1 MRTKS
6 MIVALAA
13 ILCVGLPGT
22 SKSGMLAGLEIT
34 DDGVKSFY
42 LAVGDFYN
50 VSDEQVVVVKKRN
63 VPDDEIPVVFFLAGR
78 ARVAPDV
85 LIGLRLGGSSWMEIC
100 MKYGITA
107 DVFYVPVAATPG
119 PPYGKAYGHYK
130 NKDKSKWKDIRLS
143 DADIVNFVN
152 LKFVSEHQGC
162 SPDQVI
168 QARSGG
174 RGFVSISHD
183 IETKKSQAKSDSDG
197 KSKSSKGKKKQ

>member
-6 MIVALAA
+6 IIVSLAA
-13 ILCVGLPGT
+13 ILCIGLPGT
-22 SKSGMLAGLEIT
+22 SKSSMLAGLEIN
-34 DDGVKSFY
+34 DEGVRSFY

-63 VPDDEIPVVFFLAGR
+63 IPDDDIPVVFFLAGR

-85 LIGLRLGGSSWMEIC
+85 IIGLRLGGSSWMEIC

-130 NKDKSKWKDIRLS
+130 NKDKSKWRDIRLS

-152 LKFVSEHQGC
+152 LKFVSQHQGC
-162 SPDQVI
+162 SPDHVI
-168 QARSGG
+168 QARGAG
-174 RGFVSISHD
+174 KGFVSISHD
-183 IETKKSQAKSDSDG
+183 IEKKRSMSKADSDG
-197 KSKSSKGKKKQ
+197 SKSKSSKGKK